1 MSGFSFRVDNSPFNQ
16 QQAETLNQLLGTLT
30 PDQMVWLSGYL
41 AGLRGSPSSD
51 APTTTAAA
59 SAPAPAAS
67 VPTRTKDAASA
78 PAFVDREVTILF
90 GSQTGNSQHLAA
102 DMKKRLEEKDFKVT
116 LSDMSDFRTN
126 NLKKVKQLLIVV
138 STHGEGDPP
147 DKAVLFHEFVH
158 SKRAPRLEG
167 MRFSVLAL
175 GDQLYDHFC
184 KTGKDFDARLAEL
197 GATRI
202 HARVDC
208 DVDYDEPAKAWM
220 NGVLSALTGSSAAE
234 SVVTHEPVETDDVD
248 DRLGTVGA
256 GQLLSAVSDG
266 GAATAAATIAAPVFT
281 RMNPFTAEVLEN
293 INLNGRGSD
302 KETRH
307 LKLALE
313 GSGLSFE
320 PGDSLGIYPHNDP
333 ELVEDVLRQME
344 WNPDE
349 LVTAGK
355 QEVPLREALTK
366 HYEITL
372 LSKQLLKQTSAFSTD
387 GLQDLVQTG
396 ASEKL
401 KAYTHGRDLLDL
413 VRDFSIKDVPAR
425 EFVPMLRKL
434 PARLYSIASSHRAN
448 EGEVDLCIAA
458 LRYESHNRE
467 RLGTCSIHCAE
478 RIDPGDT
485 LQVFTHSNPN
495 FRLPADPDTPVI
507 MVGPGTGVAPFRA
520 FIEEREETGAGG
532 KTWLFFGDR
541 RFRTDFLYQVEWLR
555 WLKLGVLTRLDVAFS
570 RDQGAK
576 VYVQHRMA
584 EKSREIWDW
593 LQEGAHFYVCGSVS
607 PMAADVHASLLTII
621 QNEGGKTA
629 EEAAAYVKSLREQG
643 RYQRDVY

>member
-16 QQAETLNQLLGTLT
+16 QQAEALNQLLGTLT
-30 PDQMVWLSGYL
+30 PEQMLWLSGYL
-41 AGLRGSPSSD
+41 AGMRGGAAAIPPL
-51 APTTTAAA
+51 ATVEGTKANPKAATTA
-59 SAPAPAAS
+59 SAPAS
-67 VPTRTKDAASA
+67 
-78 PAFVDREVTILF
+78 VDREVTVLF
-90 GSQTGNSQHLAA
+90 GSQTGNAQHLAA
-102 DMKKRLEEKDFKVT
+102 DLKKRLEEKDFKVT

-138 STHGEGDPP
+138 STYGEGDPP
-147 DKAVLFHEFVH
+147 DKAVLFHEFVLG
-158 SKRAPRLEG
+158 KRAPRLEG
-167 MRFSVLAL
+167 MRFSVLSL

-184 KTGKDFDARLAEL
+184 KTGKDFDERLEQL

-202 HARVDC
+202 HARTDC
-208 DVDYDEPAKAWM
+208 DVDFDEPAQAWM
-220 NGVLSALTGSSAAE
+220 NGVLDALSGSSAAE
-234 SVVTHEPVETDDVD
+234 TVMTPDTSDASDAG
-248 DRLGTVGA
+248 DRFATA
-256 GQLLSAVSDG
+256 APTELLSSVSAAG
-266 GAATAAATIAAPVFT
+266 TATAAATIAAPVFT
-281 RMNPFTAEVLEN
+281 RTNPFTAEVLEN

-307 LKLALE
+307 LKLALD

-333 ELVEDVLRQME
+333 QLVEDVIRHMG

-349 LVTAGK
+349 LVPAGK
-355 QEVPLREALTK
+355 QEVPLREALTR

-372 LSKQLLKQTSAFSTD
+372 LSKQLLKQTSAFSKD
-387 GLQDLVQTG
+387 GLQDLVQSG
-396 ASEKL
+396 ASDKL
-401 KAYTHGRDLLDL
+401 KAYTRGRDLLDL

-458 LRYESHNRE
+458 LRYEAHNRE
-467 RLGTCSIHCAE
+467 RLGTCSVHCAE
-478 RIDPGDT
+478 RIDPGDS

-495 FRLPADPDTPVI
+495 FRLPSDPDTPVI
-507 MVGPGTGVAPFRA
+507 MVGPGTGIAPFRA
-520 FIEEREETGAGG
+520 FIEEREEIGAGG

-584 EKSREIWDW
+584 EKSREIYDW

>member
-16 QQAETLNQLLGTLT
+16 QQAETLNQLLSTLT

-41 AGLRGSPSSD
+41 AGLRGSPSS
-51 APTTTAAA
+51 
-59 SAPAPAAS
+59 SAPAAVAAAAPAQATN
-67 VPTRTKDAASA
+67 VSA
-78 PAFVDREVTILF
+78 PAKRAAAPASAVVDREVTVLF
-90 GSQTGNSQHLAA
+90 GSQTGNAQHLAA

-138 STHGEGDPP
+138 STYGEGDPP
-147 DKAVLFHEFVH
+147 DKAILFHEFVLG
-158 SKRAPRLEG
+158 KRAPRLEG
-167 MRFSVLAL
+167 MRFSVLSL

-184 KTGKDFDARLAEL
+184 KTGKDFDARLEEL
-197 GATRI
+197 GATRMY
-202 HARVDC
+202 ARIDC
-208 DVDYDEPAKAWM
+208 DVDFDEPAKAWM

-234 SVVTHEPVETDDVD
+234 TVVSPETIDTSDLDVGVTAAPAE
-248 DRLGTVGA
+248 LLASGSAGGT
-256 GQLLSAVSDG
+256 
-266 GAATAAATIAAPVFT
+266 ATAAATIAAPVFT

-313 GSGLSFE
+313 GSGLVFE

-333 ELVEDVLRQME
+333 ELVEDVIRQME
-344 WNPDE
+344 WNADE
-349 LVTAGK
+349 LVAAGK

-372 LSKQLLKQTSAFSTD
+372 LSKQLLKQTSAFSKD
-387 GLQDLVQTG
+387 GLQDLVQSG

-458 LRYESHNRE
+458 LRYEAHNRE
-467 RLGTCSIHCAE
+467 RLGTCSVHCAE

-495 FRLPADPDTPVI
+495 FRMPADPDTPMI

-520 FIEEREETGAGG
+520 FIEEREETSAGG

-570 RDQGAK
+570 RDQGSK

-607 PMAADVHASLLTII
+607 PMAADVHNSLLTII